1 MTVSQLRLVVEAEDY
16 DEAVRFY
23 REALGLPELA
33 SYSGEGDA
41 RVTIL
46 QIPSATLE
54 IANPA
59 QVRMIDDVEVGRPV
73 ARRSTLSI
81 RVAFEVD
88 DAAAVTNDLESAGA
102 EVIASPTLTP
112 WNSVNSRLET
122 PGGLQV
128 TVFQEVQKPDENPP
142 TTTGRPARRYPSRTG
157 RRP

>member
-1 MTVSQLRLVVEAEDY
+1 MTVSQLRLVVEADDFE
-16 DEAVRFY
+16 EAVRFY

-41 RVTIL
+41 RVAIL

-59 QVRMIDDVEVGRPV
+59 QVRMIDDVEVGRQV

-81 RVAFEVD
+81 RVAFQVD
-88 DAAAVTNDLESAGA
+88 DTAAVTNTLEAAGA
-102 EVIASPTLTP
+102 DVLASPTITP
-112 WNSVNSRLET
+112 WHSVNSRLET

-128 TVFQEVQKPDENPP
+128 TVFQEIGTPDENPP
-142 TTTGRPARRYPSRTG
+142 ITPERPARRYPSRPD